1 MINKKKLLFDSD
13 EQVAGAHASSNPDH
27 EHGHDGKDHS
37 HNSKDHG
44 HNHNGHDHKSNE
56 HHHFDR
62 CQELVF
68 DAAIENKE
76 GVHYFFKGR

>member
-1 MINKKKLLFDSD
+1 MFDSD
-13 EQVAGAHASSNPDH
+13 EQVVGAHASSNPDH
-27 EHGHDGKDHS
+27 EHGHNDKGHGHNDKGHGHNDKDHS
-37 HNSKDHG
+37 HNDKGHG
-44 HNHNGHDHKSNE
+44 HDSND